1 MTRGKGGGGLGGR
14 VGFGILEE
22 LAEWRKHEQR
32 GTRYRSEGRWDQR
45 RTQEHT
51 AKLRRT
57 KHRQQMA
64 KLKARPKKRAERE
77 PRDPFGL
84 SIAKRVVLHMLPG
97 EWLGTP
103 DIARRAGIA
112 HSRPVTIKLI
122 QALAPRG
129 IVAKAENPDARS
141 PIERCYGGAAGTER
155 TLYALTSFGCAM
167 RAALVEEAEIAGAPF
182 TEAPSDWK
190 IPGKFLE
197 SFGIDFSPFFDPH
210 AKGSPSHLA
219 AHQAHARALHADAAA
234 LRAPHGHPWE
244 WCGHGTLQDGAET
257 GQGREIDAPPVR

>member
-64 KLKARPKKRAERE
+64 KLKARPKKRAE
-77 PRDPFGL
+77 PVPQDPFGL

-97 EWLGTP
+97 EWLGSP
-103 DIARRAGIA
+103 DIARRAGID
-112 HSRPVTIKLI
+112 HSRPVTIKMI
-122 QALAPRG
+122 QVLVPRG
-129 IVAKAENPDARS
+129 IVARAENPDARS

-182 TEAPSDWK
+182 IEAPSDWK
-190 IPGKFLE
+190 IPRKFLE
-197 SFGIDFSPFFDPH
+197 SFGIDFSPFFDPR

-234 LRAPHGHPWE
+234 LRAPNGHPWE
-244 WCGHGTLQDGAET
+244 WCGIEPGQDGAEP
-257 GQGREIDAPPVR
+257 GQGWAIDAPPIR